1 MQTEKAGLFLAAAA
15 AAFGA
20 YKYYKMTPEQR
31 KNLKTRGRDFIS
43 KKMGVLKNASEKKNA
58 AVMGNYY

>member
-1 MQTEKAGLFLAAAA
+1 MQAGKTGLFLAAAA

-31 KNLKTRGRDFIS
+31 KNLKTKGNDFLN
-43 KKMGVLKNASEKKNA
+43 KKFGVLQSVNGKKAPAVTSEF
-58 AVMGNYY
+58 